1 MLKLVV
7 DNRRKKSDKNT
18 VTCRNSCDLF
28 DEITGKC
35 SINKNLNVD
44 SPYET
49 ARCGFF
55 LERDSMVLPIEHT
68 RFKFSLMEEE
78 SDELLDDEEIFH
90 QLMGKSVYKETY
102 TYPMKPDFS
111 SNREDANWF
120 VSPCETYGCWI
131 VNLYRKPMIFPK
143 NKTDA
148 EKGWSNKVYKAPIPL
163 HDHKSSVSIAS
174 KMAWVVDEDGYG
186 QYGLLVNGKIST
198 ISSPRPANWQK

>member
-7 DNRRKKSDKNT
+7 NNNKNHKNT
-18 VTCRNSCDLF
+18 LITCRNSCDLF

-55 LERDSMVLPIEHT
+55 LERDSMALPMEHT

-102 TYPMKPDFS
+102 SYPVQPDFS
-111 SNREDANWF
+111 SKREDAKWF
-120 VSPCETYGCWI
+120 VSPCRTFGCWI
-131 VNLYRKPMIFPK
+131 VNLFQRPMLTPM
-143 NKTDA
+143 NKESA
-148 EKGWSNKVYKAPIPL
+148 IKGWSSKVYKSPIPL
-163 HDHKSSVSIAS
+163 HDHKSSISIAS
-174 KMAWVVDEDGYG
+174 KMAWVIDEDGYG
-186 QYGLLVNGKIST
+186 QYALLVNGKIST
-198 ISSPRPANWQK
+198 ISSPRPVNWQK